1 MRPRAAAKVEP
12 DGSGIEMPSRY
23 VGETLD
29 LFFVSFYL
37 VTTTPRGGGVSEGAG
52 SWITQAPKA
61 RRLSD
66 S

>member
-37 VTTTPRGGGVSEGAG
+37 VTTTPQGWWG
-52 SWITQAPKA
+52 
-61 RRLSD
+61 
-66 S
+66 

>member
-1 MRPRAAAKVEP
+1 MPRPAEEAAAVDEARAAAKVEP

-37 VTTTPRGGGVSEGAG
+37 VTTTPQGWWG
-52 SWITQAPKA
+52 
-61 RRLSD
+61 
-66 S
+66 